1 MSNFVGAIICVVCLG
16 LANFGVEAFREV
28 PNYIEASKTTWN
40 QLWAIGI
47 YWALWLK
54 D

>member
-16 LANFGVEAFREV
+16 LANFGAEAFREV
-28 PNYIEASKTTWN
+28 PNYIEASKTTWS
-40 QLWAIGI
+40 QLWAIGMYYFI
-47 YWALWLK
+47 WLK

>member
-1 MSNFVGAIICVVCLG
+1 MTNLVSAIVCVICLG

-28 PNYIEASKTTWN
+28 SDYSDALKTTWN
-40 QLWAIGI
+40 QAWAIGI
-47 YWALWLK
+47 YYFIWVK